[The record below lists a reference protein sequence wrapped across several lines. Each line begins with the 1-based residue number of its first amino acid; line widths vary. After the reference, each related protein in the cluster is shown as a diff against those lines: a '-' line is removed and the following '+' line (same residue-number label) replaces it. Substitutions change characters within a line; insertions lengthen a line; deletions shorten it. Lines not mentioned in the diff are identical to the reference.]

1 MEYIYSRESGKVGVG
16 ALMAIVLLTLG
27 LIASGSFG
35 VWAFGQ
41 RQDYKNNTD
50 QKIAAAITVNTKAVQ
65 QADAKTYAEQA
76 QYPLKSFVG
85 PEAYG
90 SVTLTY
96 PKTWSAYNA
105 SETSNTSTPVNFYA
119 HPDVIPSVTSD
130 NSNFALRMQVVG
142 QQYSTVAKQYAT
154 QLKQGTVT
162 VKAYVLPNNKT
173 VTGVRIDGQINN
185 DKKGSLVLLPLRD
198 KTLKIWTESS
208 TYADQFDKIILANAH
223 FTP

>member
-1 MEYIYSRESGKVGVG
+1 MEHMHSRQDGKVGVS
-16 ALMAIVLLTLG
+16 ALIAIVLLSLG
-27 LIASGSFG
+27 LIGCAGFA

-41 RQDYKNNTD
+41 RQDYKTNVD
-50 QKIAAAITVNTKAVQ
+50 KKIATAVAENTKTVQ
-65 QADAKTYAEQA
+65 AADAKTYAEQA
-76 QYPLKSFVG
+76 QYPLKTYAG

-90 SVTLTY
+90 SVTLSY

-105 SETSNTSTPVNFYA
+105 STNSSSNPVDFYA
-119 HPDVIPSVTSD
+119 HPDVVPAVGAD
-130 NSNFALRMQVVG
+130 NSNFALRMQVVS
-142 QQYSTVAKQYAT
+142 QQYNTVAKQYAN

-162 VKAYVLPNNKT
+162 ISAYVLPNNKT
-173 VTGVRIDGQINN
+173 VTGVRIDGQIDT

-198 KTLKIWTESS
+198 KTLKIWTEST